1 MNTWP
6 SGRTSSSVPVVITLP
21 LASSWNKV
29 GEDVSRTLMI
39 RRSLNDTLLATPPLP
54 EPVDPGLTPK
64 L

>member
-1 MNTWP
+1 M
-6 SGRTSSSVPVVITLP
+6 
-21 LASSWNKV
+21 